1 MKKVTNFR
9 DLAAAFTGSNVQI
22 KRGLLFRSGHFDRVK
37 SSCKEFK
44 ELGLKTLIDLRLKGE
59 GKTNRFGATL
69 NVISLPLGS
78 DREIRVKVK
87 PLINKKGAEREIA
100 EIFTAEYGLMPEK
113 NREQVARLF
122 SILTDEANY
131 PLAFHCRAGKDRT
144 GFIAALL
151 QLTLGLDE
159 ERIIDDYL
167 HSNKHYLPK
176 IQKGLKVVRLLTLGL
191 FRGRNI
197 EYIVTVRR
205 EYIEA
210 LLAAINEHDGGV
222 RGYLNSCG
230 VSDEMIEHFREVALC
245 GS

>member
-1 MKKVTNFR
+1 MRKVTNFR
-9 DLAAAFTGSNVQI
+9 DLATAFAGSEVMI
-22 KRGLLFRSGHFDRVK
+22 KPGLLFRSGHFDRVK
-37 SSCKEFK
+37 VSSAELKEI
-44 ELGLKTLIDLRLKGE
+44 GLRTLIDLRLIGE
-59 GKTNRFGATL
+59 GKAKRFGSAI

-78 DREIRVKVK
+78 DRDIRVQIK
-87 PLINKKGAEREIA
+87 PLVNKKGAEQEIE
-100 EIFTAEYGLMPEK
+100 EIFTGEYSLMPEK
-113 NREQVARLF
+113 NREQVGRLF
-122 SILTDEANY
+122 NILTEEVNY
-131 PLAFHCRAGKDRT
+131 PLAIHCRAGKDRT

-191 FRGRNI
+191 FRGRNV

-210 LLAAINEHDGGV
+210 LISTINERYGGV

-230 VSDEMIEHFREVALC
+230 VSDEVIERFRGIFL
-245 GS
+245 

>member
-9 DLAAAFTGSNVQI
+9 DLATAFAGSNVQI

-37 SSCKEFK
+37 GSCKEFK
-44 ELGLKTLIDLRLKGE
+44 EPGLKTLIDLRLKGE
-59 GKTNRFGATL
+59 GKAKRFGSAL

-78 DREIRVKVK
+78 DRDIRVKIK
-87 PLINKKGAEREIA
+87 PLVNKKGVEREIA

-131 PLAFHCRAGKDRT
+131 PLVFHCRAGKDRT

-167 HSNKHYLPK
+167 HSNRHYLPK
-176 IQKGLKVVRLLTLGL
+176 IQKGLKLVRLLTLGL

-210 LLAAINEHDGGV
+210 LISTINERYGGV
-222 RGYLNSCG
+222 RGYLKSCG
-230 VSDEMIEHFREVALC
+230 VTDEAIERFREVVLC